1 MHSNT
6 QLQIAPKGL
15 MLQTSADALQNLLPW
30 SSPSRVSM
38 KQGSMIVRTA
48 KADANFKRIYK
59 ASRASF
65 EDAGVSIRKTNEGEI
80 VEWRRDLLS
89 ENMGRKAWEKEVKAF
104 VRKNLNFKVNMKGLF
119 PYQEIAVKR
128 NVYALKEYGY
138 AHEGSDTGYGKTYV
152 AFAVA
157 RHCGLRLGVIAPKA
171 TLTVWERVSKHM
183 GMRDKMFFNWKRGK
197 QEYCAI
203 NIEKLKTGKS
213 GWGHFEEIVEN
224 GQIVDK
230 WVWTVPDDVMLVFDE
245 LHRFKGVESQNSK
258 AFIAASAQSIPTMGM
273 SATAANDPT
282 HMRGLGMILGLHDGS
297 YHDFYRWARENGCAE
312 AWSGQLKFYGGLHVL
327 SQLHK
332 DIFPEHGNRQR
343 VADLDDF
350 PETRITADTYDM
362 GGNTKHIKKAYQEM
376 QRELDL
382 IAAKHAMAKNPLVVL
397 LRARQKVELLKV
409 PAMVEMTQDAV
420 AEDNSVVIFVNFEE
434 TVQQLARQLKTECI
448 IHGGQSAV
456 LRQYYIDQFNADKE
470 RIIICNIRA
479 GGVGI
484 SLHDLNGRYARMAL
498 ISPSYSAQ
506 DLVQALGRV
515 HRAGGKTKSIQK
527 IIFAAGTIEE
537 QVCQNVNEK
546 LQMLNTLNDGD
557 MNAGVNLF

>member
-1 MHSNT
+1 MSKK
-6 QLQIAPKGL
+6 QLQIVPKGI
-15 MLQTSADALQNLLPW
+15 MLHTSADALQNLLPW
-30 SSPSRVSM
+30 SPPQRVSM
-38 KQGSMIVRTA
+38 KQGSVIVRRA
-48 KADANFKRIYK
+48 KADAHFKRIYR
-59 ASRASF
+59 ASRVSF
-65 EDAGVSIRKTNEGEI
+65 EDAGISIRNTAEGEI

-89 ENMGRKAWEKEVKAF
+89 ENLDRKKWEKEVKAF
-104 VRKNLNFKVNMKGLF
+104 VKKNLNFKVDMTGLYD
-119 PYQEIAVKR
+119 YQGIAVKR
-128 NVYALKEYGY
+128 NVYALMEYGY

-157 RHCGLRLGVIAPKA
+157 RHCNLRVAVIAPKA
-171 TLTVWERVSKHM
+171 TLTVWERVARHM
-183 GMRDKMFFNWKRGK
+183 GMLDKMYFKWKRGK
-197 QEYCAI
+197 QDFYAI

-213 GWGHFEEIVEN
+213 GWGHFEEVVEN
-224 GQIVDK
+224 NEIVDK
-230 WVWTVPDDVMLVFDE
+230 WVWTVPDDVLLVFDE
-245 LHRFKGVESQNSK
+245 LHRFKGIESQNSK
-258 AFIAASAQSIPTMGM
+258 AFIAASRQAIPTMGM

-312 AWSGQLKFYGGLHVL
+312 VWSGQLKFFGGLHVL

-362 GGNTKHIKKAYQEM
+362 GGNTKHINKAYHEM

-382 IAAKHAMAKNPLVVL
+382 IAMKHALAKNPLVVR
-397 LRARQKVELLKV
+397 LRLRQKVELLKV
-409 PAMVEMTQDAV
+409 PAMVEMTQDAI

-448 IHGGQSAV
+448 IHGGQSSQ
-456 LRQYYIDQFNADKE
+456 LRQHYIDQFNADKE

-484 SLHDLNGRYARMAL
+484 SLHDLNGRYMRMAL
-498 ISPSYSAQ
+498 ISPSDSAQ
-506 DLVQALGRV
+506 DLVQALGRI

-527 IIFAAGTIEE
+527 IIFAAGTVEE

-546 LQMLNTLNDGD
+546 LQCLNTLNDGD